1 MEAITDFYPLLST
14 PKDVVITMHQ
24 KPDGDAL
31 GSTLGLSHFLRK
43 LGFRTKVISPTNWP
57 SFLSWLPGC
66 KDVIDYE
73 TNLALCEKLVNEA
86 ELIFCLDFNV
96 FSRTKHFA
104 PLLEKSNAVKILID
118 HHEEPQKE
126 AFQYGVS
133 NTHKSSTC
141 EMVYD
146 FIIDSGYSQL
156 IDLDI
161 AACLYTGIMTDTG
174 SFRFPSTKASVHQ
187 AIAHFK
193 QLGLKHTQIHERIYD
208 SFRETRL
215 RFLGNALLNRMEVLY
230 LYNTAIMVI
239 PRADLIHFNTQT
251 GDTEGLVNYMLAL
264 EGIKFAAIVI
274 DREEN
279 ARKWSFR
286 SKGAFDVNKFARA
299 HFSGGG
305 HKNAAGGLSVEPLDE
320 AVKHFKSVLAEYEDE
335 LSTPYQY

>member
-1 MEAITDFYPLLST
+1 MEAITDFYPFLST

-31 GSTLGLSHFLRK
+31 GSTLGLSLFLQK
-43 LGFRTKVISPTNWP
+43 LGFKTHVIAPTNWAH
-57 SFLSWLPGC
+57 FLDWLPGC
-66 KDVIDYE
+66 KQVIDYE
-73 TNLALCEKLVNEA
+73 ANLALSEKLVKETDY
-86 ELIFCLDFNV
+86 LFCLDFNV
-96 FSRTKHFA
+96 FSRTKNFA
-104 PLLEKSNAVKILID
+104 PLLEKSQAIKILID

-146 FIIDSGYSQL
+146 FIADAGYAHL

-161 AACLYTGIMTDTG
+161 ATCLYTGIMTDTG

-187 AIAHFK
+187 IITHFK
-193 QLGLKHTQIHERIYD
+193 QLGLEHTKIHERIYD

-215 RFLGNALLNRMEVLY
+215 RFLGNALLNRMEVMY
-230 LYNTAIMVI
+230 AYNTAIMVI
-239 PRADLIHFNTQT
+239 PRSDLINFNTQT

-286 SKGAFDVNKFARA
+286 SKGSFDVNKFARA
-299 HFSGGG
+299 HFNGGG
-305 HKNAAGGLSVEPLDE
+305 HRNAAGGFSSQPLE
-320 AVKHFKSVLAEYEDE
+320 ETVKLFKEVIKQYEQELTVPYEY
-335 LSTPYQY
+335 